1 MPVDFLS
8 LFALLSARQV
18 RYVLVGGLAVVL
30 HGIDRITADIDL
42 ALDLSADSVYEAV
55 TALQGAGYR
64 PMLPVDAR
72 QLADPAVRRV
82 WREERGMQVFSFW
95 DPTHSRPSID
105 IFVESPIAFVD
116 LWRDSIEV
124 PLDGVTLRVASIRHL
139 IALKRIAGRP
149 QDLADIEQLLTLLPR
164 PAGQD

>member
-8 LFALLSARQV
+8 LFALLNAQQV

-42 ALDLSADSVYEAV
+42 ALDLGAESVRDAV
-55 TALQGAGYR
+55 SALQDAGFR
-64 PMLPVDAR
+64 PMLPVDAK
-72 QLADPAVRRV
+72 QLADPAVRRI

-105 IFVESPIAFVD
+105 IFVESPIAFAD
-116 LWRDSIEV
+116 LWRDAIEV
-124 PLDGVTLRVASIRHL
+124 TLDGIPLRVASVPHL

-149 QDLADIEQLLTLLPR
+149 QDLADIEQLLTLLSP
-164 PAGQD
+164 PAAQD

>member
-1 MPVDFLS
+1 MDFLS
-8 LFALLSARQV
+8 LFALLNAQRV
-18 RYVLVGGLAVVL
+18 RYVLVGGLAVLL

-42 ALDLSADSVYEAV
+42 ALDLSAESVNEAV
-55 TALQGAGYR
+55 SALQGAGLR

-72 QLADPAVRRV
+72 QLADPAVRKV

-105 IFVESPIAFVD
+105 IFVESPIAFAE
-116 LWRDSIEV
+116 LWRDAVEV
-124 PLDGVTLRVASIRHL
+124 LLDGVALRVASIPHL

-149 QDLADIEQLLTLLPR
+149 QDLADIEQLLTLLPPTAR
-164 PAGQD
+164 QD

>member
-8 LFALLSARQV
+8 LFALLNAQQV

-42 ALDLSADSVYEAV
+42 ALDLGAESVSEAV
-55 TALQGAGYR
+55 TALQGAGFR

-72 QLADPAVRRV
+72 QLGDPAVRRV

-95 DPTHSRPSID
+95 DPSHSRPSID
-105 IFVESPIAFVD
+105 IFVESPIDFAE
-116 LWRDSIEV
+116 LWRDAIEV
-124 PLDGVTLRVASIRHL
+124 PLDGVPLRVASIPHL

-149 QDLADIEQLLTLLPR
+149 QDLADIEQLLTLLPP
-164 PAGQD
+164 PARQD